1 MAKKTRKVLK
11 QQSYQRAIRQSVAN
25 VSTTVAVDTP
35 AAANVPAAEPVTG
48 AQSVAPRPSVSG
60 LGISALE
67 EFGFVRSDVRK
78 SMTLAAVFIA
88 VLVALSFVIK

>member
-35 AAANVPAAEPVTG
+35 AAAEPVAV
-48 AQSVAPRPSVSG
+48 AQPVAPRPSVSG

-67 EFGFVRSDVRK
+67 EFGFVKSDVRK
-78 SMTLAAVFIA
+78 SMTLAAAFIA
-88 VLVALSFVIK
+88 ILVALSFVIK

>member
-35 AAANVPAAEPVTG
+35 AAAEPVAV
-48 AQSVAPRPSVSG
+48 AQPVAPRPSVSG

-67 EFGFVRSDVRK
+67 EFGFVKSDVRK

-88 VLVALSFVIK
+88 ILVALSFVIK